1 MAIKSV
7 WGFGGV
13 QFEYDTTV
21 TFTHGQGKLWF
32 QQVNNIYTAKSG
44 AVTNILQGYRAM
56 MSIKLWQTEADG
68 SEAILFQQ
76 LIEMLNMANG
86 AAITIYPKYDS
97 ATSSTLSY
105 SMVLVSDINIEDL
118 ANNTPIGQ
126 SLELQFTGS
135 HLLTVMP
142 TLIDNPAEY
151 FVIDENG
158 NQVVD
163 ENANNLTAE
172 Q

>member
-1 MAIKSV
+1 MAMKSV

-21 TFTHGQGKLWF
+21 TFTNGQGKLWF

-44 AVTNILQGYRAM
+44 AVTNVLQGYRAM
-56 MSIKLWQTEADG
+56 ATIKLWQTKADG
-68 SEAILFQQ
+68 SEALLFQE
-76 LIEMLNMANG
+76 LIDMLNMANG
-86 AAITIYPKYDS
+86 AAITIYPKYDNAS
-97 ATSSTLSY
+97 SSTLSY
-105 SMVLVSDINIEDL
+105 DMVLVSDIKIEDY
-118 ANNTPIGQ
+118 ANNTAIGQ
-126 SLELQFTGS
+126 TLELQFTGS
-135 HLLTVMP
+135 QILSTMP
-142 TLIDNPAEY
+142 TLVDNPAQY
-151 FVIDENG
+151 FLIDENG